1 MLKNLYKVQEF
12 SSKFSISKELT
23 NTTINLY
30 IGNLE
35 LYIKNFEGLANSLE
49 ARQISLLNKYLIALL
64 LNNLNKDFKYIVTK
78 ITQTI
83 KSNNNSVNLDT
94 ILL

>member
-30 IGNLE
+30 KGNLE

>member
-49 ARQISLLNKYLIALL
+49 AREISLLNKYLIALL